1 MSRLRCSRPDDEKK
15 EVRRHSE
22 AGDTLIEVLLALTIL
37 GIAGIALITGFATSI
52 TASAQHRN
60 LATQNTSLRAAT
72 DEVTAFLQQ
81 YSNEIFSCSDQV
93 PPWDPTSSLNQ
104 DWTNF
109 VGANPGFTISD
120 TPSVEYWNG
129 STFQNGTCSTTNAIP
144 QPQQWTVTI
153 TDGGVS
159 TSASTVVYYNGPPTS
174 NPGDCGRPAGNIPA
188 GCHLVFLQAPTSG
201 IVERRP
207 ESSACRGD

>member
-1 MSRLRCSRPDDEKK
+1 M
-15 EVRRHSE
+15 
-22 AGDTLIEVLLALTIL
+22 
-37 GIAGIALITGFATSI
+37 
-52 TASAQHRN
+52 
-60 LATQNTSLRAAT
+60 
-72 DEVTAFLQQ
+72 
-81 YSNEIFSCSDQV
+81 
-93 PPWDPTSSLNQ
+93 
-104 DWTNF
+104 
-109 VGANPGFTISD
+109 
-120 TPSVEYWNG
+120 EYWNG

-201 IVERRP
+201 IAKNGDLSPVPVVEIEDAANQP
-207 ESSACRGD
+207 VTGDVSAIVLSKNSFAGSGSGSLSNTCSGSESGGYVPFGAAALAKRATTS